1 MVPPVVAAAGFTLMI
16 DCLPLSTSRR
26 VLHARSVARE
36 AIEYV
41 QKQTGTA
48 DYRLVDYGK
57 GPALLTVTLTEF
69 LRKSPVE
76 AGAIVVASKAQD
88 KDLLEALTRVAS
100 EIVVAAG

>member
-1 MVPPVVAAAGFTLMI
+1 VPTVSGFTLMI
-16 DCLPLSTSRR
+16 DCLPLSTSRK

-41 QKQTGTA
+41 QQQTGTI

-57 GPALLTVTLTEF
+57 GPALLTVALVEL
-69 LRKSPVE
+69 LRKRPVE

-88 KDLLEALTRVAS
+88 KDLLEAFTRAAS

>member
-69 LRKSPVE
+69 LRKNPVE
-76 AGAIVVASKAQD
+76 AGAIVVASKVQD
-88 KDLLEALTRVAS
+88 KDLLEALTRAAS